1 MEQYKNRGKDSDV
14 TGYEIGDDWIKVQ
27 FRDGWI
33 YTYTNQS
40 AGQEAIE
47 RMKRLAVA
55 GQGLNGY
62 ISRSVREAYASK
74 TK

>member
-1 MEQYKNRGKDSDV
+1 MEQYMNLGGDSDV
-14 TGYEIGDDWIKVQ
+14 TAYEIGEGWIRVQ

-47 RMKRLAVA
+47 QMKSLAIA

-74 TK
+74 RK